1 MPDSFEDLQF
11 TSDAQRLYFT
21 EARLGIEVEDFLRS
35 NTGKLLQHRAVQQY
49 ETAKE
54 AMCHLDMDR
63 QEDLATYKR
72 HKFQLELANQFLRW
86 CAEAIQNGHTSEQLV
101 NDLEERQA

>member
-11 TSDAQRLYFT
+11 TSDAQRLYFA

-35 NTGKLLQHRAVQQY
+35 DIGKLLQHRAVQQY
-49 ETAKE
+49 EDAKE
-54 AMCHLDMDR
+54 IMCHLNIDSTAD
-63 QEDLATYKR
+63 QSTYK
-72 HKFQLELANQFLRW
+72 HQKFQLELANQFLQW